1 MFRSVRIQNFRQF
14 KDLKLENLGR
24 INLITGQNNTGKTSL
39 LEALFLAVTPT
50 NPESVVTIGQLRG
63 VSRLAVNGTHAWGF
77 IFRDGDPVRQI
88 SISSDRDGA
97 VHEQLDIG
105 LTSSLEAPAAD
116 TNGSVEPAGISTTDP
131 AIPALEFTYAVTEEG
146 TRSEGVSQ
154 IVVSERGRTTRRAKG
169 FAPRPFYFLAHGPT
183 DAESDAERFSRIV
196 EARRKSE
203 ILDAMRTVEPRLAD
217 LLVLALRPSTVAADL
232 GAGAIVPV
240 SYMGQGFERL
250 LTLMLALLSSAG
262 GTLIVD
268 EVEDGL
274 HHSVM
279 EAVWKAIIAAAHKHD
294 VQVFATTHSL
304 EAIEA
309 AVEGSKDYKGSL
321 AFYRLERRN
330 GDIGVIMGEDS
341 RLRSAIAVGFELR

>member
-1 MFRSVRIQNFRQF
+1 
-14 KDLKLENLGR
+14 
-24 INLITGQNNTGKTSL
+24 
-39 LEALFLAVTPT
+39 
-50 NPESVVTIGQLRG
+50 
-63 VSRLAVNGTHAWGF
+63 
-77 IFRDGDPVRQI
+77 
-88 SISSDRDGA
+88 
-97 VHEQLDIG
+97 
-105 LTSSLEAPAAD
+105 
-116 TNGSVEPAGISTTDP
+116 
-131 AIPALEFTYAVTEEG
+131 
-146 TRSEGVSQ
+146 
-154 IVVSERGRTTRRAKG
+154 
-169 FAPRPFYFLAHGPT
+169 
-183 DAESDAERFSRIV
+183 
-196 EARRKSE
+196 
-203 ILDAMRTVEPRLAD
+203 
-217 LLVLALRPSTVAADL
+217 
-232 GAGAIVPV
+232 VPV